1 MYKIGDKVDYHFVAG
16 GAITSYGHEVVGID
30 PGGRIWIRGK
40 PYYILEKHLTP
51 SKPPERAALETTP
64 QMDLFAQRQ
73 TPETDRDVETLL
85 RYLSDGLPHTR
96 ETIASALGWTERH
109 VRDIAAMSQGR
120 VARAPGVPGY
130 RLTALCPVEEWQR
143 TYGAAWDSTI
153 RKQAHERAAQIRVL
167 YGKKKV

>member
-1 MYKIGDKVDYHFVAG
+1 MLKIGDKVDYHNVAG
-16 GAITSYGHEVVGID
+16 GATTSYGHRITGID
-30 PGGRIWIRGK
+30 PGGVIWLQDKSYSIME
-40 PYYILEKHLTP
+40 PHLTP
-51 SKPPERAALETTP
+51 SKPPERAPLETTP

-85 RYLSDGLPHTR
+85 RYLGDGKPHTR

-109 VRDIAAMSQGR
+109 VRDIASMSQGR

-143 TYGAAWDSTI
+143 TYGAAWDSVI
-153 RKQAHERAAQIRVL
+153 RKQAHERAAQMRVL
-167 YGKKKV
+167 YGTKKV